1 MVRGID
7 HQVGGELLAH
17 ELVVR
22 HILVEGTDDPV
33 AIYVGEGIAPAGTP
47 DEIALGVGIS
57 RDIQPMPP
65 PAFAKSRR
73 GEEFVD

>member
-1 MVRGID
+1 MVRGVY

-33 AIYVGEGIAPAGTP
+33 AVYVGEGIAPAGTA
-47 DEIALGVGIS
+47 DEIALGVGVA
-57 RDIQPMPP
+57 RNVQPMSP
-65 PAFAKSRR
+65 PAFAESGRS
-73 GEEFVD
+73 EEFVD